1 MNLIL
6 LGAPGAGKGTQAVKI
21 SEKYQI
27 PAIATGDILRAER
40 KAGTELGNA
49 AQAYIEAGQLVPDSV
64 VIGIIKKYMVEN
76 NCENGFILDG
86 FPRSIPQA
94 EALETM
100 GIHLDA
106 VLSIEVPDQKIIERM
121 SGRRVCSC
129 GSSYTSH
136 SRRMPVILMP
146 PSQTVSEIFSHKP
159 HTEVFFP
166 LHHHT
171 KFPVRTESLLRCL
184 AKPVLRTSPSS
195 RPGMCS
201 SVQIPCSK
209 LPSFHN
215 RFCIFSSL

>member
-6 LGAPGAGKGTQAVKI
+6 MGAPGAGKGTQAAKI

-40 KAGTELGNA
+40 KAGTALGNE

-100 GIHLDA
+100 GSHIDA

-129 GSSYTSH
+129 GSSYH
-136 SRRMPVILMP
+136 VVYNP
-146 PSQTVSEIFSHKP
+146 PIKEGVCDRCGAALYVRADDAAETVKKRLETFHRETEPLKAFYAKRNLLLTVEGQDEVADTTALVFQTLKTVE
-159 HTEVFFP
+159 
-166 LHHHT
+166 
-171 KFPVRTESLLRCL
+171 
-184 AKPVLRTSPSS
+184 A
-195 RPGMCS
+195 
-201 SVQIPCSK
+201 
-209 LPSFHN
+209 
-215 RFCIFSSL
+215 